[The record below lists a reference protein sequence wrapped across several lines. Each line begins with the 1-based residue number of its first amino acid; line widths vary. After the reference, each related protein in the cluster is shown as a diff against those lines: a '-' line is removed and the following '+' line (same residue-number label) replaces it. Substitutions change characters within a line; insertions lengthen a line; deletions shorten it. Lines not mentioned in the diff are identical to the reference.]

1 MEVRVSHGAP
11 RRGASDDPSGASAG
25 RPAPL
30 TRTVGPHP
38 PRPEP
43 VGVGGEVGYLASTL
57 HALPS
62 TRFRWVS
69 DRKNAVSKSKGP
81 SVSKKAEKASLLKR
95 AGRAPPPARHCMA
108 YLRRRHRI
116 AWNSA
121 RRFTLGSNFV
131 GHAIEG
137 VPTPSFQHHHHG
149 MMSV

>member
-69 DRKNAVSKSKGP
+69 DRKNAGSRSKGP

-95 AGRAPPPARHCMA
+95 AGRAPPHAMPR
-108 YLRRRHRI
+108 YEGVRGRLY
-116 AWNSA
+116 
-121 RRFTLGSNFV
+121 RRFSGSVDLWLDRKKVWALAFCHTPPRKQAVSQLGV
-131 GHAIEG
+131 
-137 VPTPSFQHHHHG
+137 
-149 MMSV
+149 